1 MKSFIAALL
10 AALVAADNH
19 AEIPADCI
27 TTAKLRAK
35 FIQTELDA
43 NKIKVV
49 KTTKDEANKDVA
61 WTSQQT

>member
-27 TTAKLRAK
+27 TTAQKRAK

-49 KTTKDEANKDVA
+49 KFTKDEANKDVA
-61 WTSQQT
+61 WTNTQT